1 MNTNKIISVV
11 CDYYGVRK
19 EDVWKKCRKSQV
31 SVARQVAMY
40 LLREL
45 KKAHFCDISAIF
57 NRHHSTAIHAYD
69 TIAGLLQVSYKKTIR
84 EVAEL
89 TEIIKRKEGEIIEG
103 VIGDKENEDPL
114 RQAKRKLW
122 RSKHHNNVKKQ

>member
-19 EDVWKKCRKSQV
+19 EDVWNKCRKRQV

-40 LLREL
+40 LLREI
-45 KKAHFCDISAIF
+45 KQAHFCDISAIF
-57 NRHHSTAIHAYD
+57 NRHHSTSIYAYD
-69 TIAGLLQVSYKKTIR
+69 TITGLIQIGDKKTIR

-89 TEIIKRKEGEIIEG
+89 TEIIKREEGEIIEG
-103 VIGDKENEDPL
+103 VIGDEDNEPL
-114 RQAKRKLW
+114 KQAKRKIW
-122 RSKHHNNVKKQ
+122 RHHQSKRKQQQ